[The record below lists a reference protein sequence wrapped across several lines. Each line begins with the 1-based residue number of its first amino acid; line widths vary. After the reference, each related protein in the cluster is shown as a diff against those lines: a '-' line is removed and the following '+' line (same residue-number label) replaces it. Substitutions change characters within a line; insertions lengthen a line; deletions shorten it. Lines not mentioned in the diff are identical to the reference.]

1 MKTGPRCVPLVYS
14 SGSPWKVVEI
24 DSPAQKFRIAFA
36 YTRPAPHGPSKLSA
50 MHIRVMEATPSS
62 TSTNSIDMIQF
73 AVILIMALERILK
86 AFTASPCR
94 HVLCKTCCS
103 SFELDM
109 ASPRERSASDAARD
123 EKVNEGPNQS

>member
-1 MKTGPRCVPLVYS
+1 
-14 SGSPWKVVEI
+14 
-24 DSPAQKFRIAFA
+24 
-36 YTRPAPHGPSKLSA
+36 
-50 MHIRVMEATPSS
+50 MEADQAS
-62 TSTNSIDMIQF
+62 TTSSIDMIQF

-109 ASPRERSASDAARD
+109 ASPRPRSASDAEK
-123 EKVNEGPNQS
+123 EKVDEGANQS